1 MLTKEIVRDQIEK
14 MPEQFS
20 VDQLFERL
28 IFIEKVEKGIQDSKN
43 KRTFSHKEMGFE
55 IEKWKFK

>member
-1 MLTKEIVRDQIEK
+1 MLTKEIVRNQIEK

-43 KRTFSHKEMGFE
+43 KKTISLVTFSSFL
-55 IEKWKFK
+55 